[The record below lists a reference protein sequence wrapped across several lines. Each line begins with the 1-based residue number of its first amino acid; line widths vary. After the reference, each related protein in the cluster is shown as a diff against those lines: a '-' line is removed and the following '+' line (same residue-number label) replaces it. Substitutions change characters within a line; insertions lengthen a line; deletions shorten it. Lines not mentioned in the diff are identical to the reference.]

1 VAGEIMDFKLAEEE
15 KLVQST
21 AAQFVKKELLTR
33 EGDYLRQQ
41 GLFLPPGDPPRRQL
55 DPDIR
60 QTLVSMAQ
68 RLGLWTLELS
78 DSAAEPIGYLARVL
92 VYREFGRTILP
103 FEPACVPA
111 LLAKTDFSKDL
122 AAGKLSLAL
131 AFDQIHKTGTLDGI
145 TTRYRP
151 ELASCSISNSEI
163 TIYDPSADLFLLPA
177 REQGTH
183 RIGLFLVQK
192 NADGVSIEDEVD
204 LTTDAAMA
212 RMTLRHCK
220 IPETRLLG
228 YEYEAGEILAAEQ
241 LRIAGRC
248 LGIGMRCLA
257 DAIEHARTRET
268 FGRTLAQRQ
277 SIQWMLA
284 DLSVDLRSCTWLT
297 LEAASRADQ
306 SLPFFDAAALAK
318 KRAAAMAFGAADTA
332 IQIHGGYGV
341 CKEFPFEGFYREA
354 RMLRLLYGREAE
366 LNRAMGETYLKL
378 GLKR

>member
-1 VAGEIMDFKLAEEE
+1 MDFKLTEEE

-33 EGDYLRQQ
+33 EGDYLRQKE
-41 GLFLPPGDPPRRQL
+41 LFLPPGDPPRRQL
-55 DPDIR
+55 DPHVH
-60 QTLVSMAQ
+60 QTLVSVAQ
-68 RLGLWTLELS
+68 RLGLWTLELPES
-78 DSAAEPIGYLARVL
+78 SGEPIGYLARVL
-92 VYREFGRTILP
+92 VYREFGRTVLP
-103 FEPACVPA
+103 FQPACVPA
-111 LLAKTDFSKDL
+111 LLAKTEFAKEL
-122 AAGKLSLAL
+122 ADGKLSLSL

-145 TTRYRP
+145 TIRYRP
-151 ELASCSISNSEI
+151 GSGGCSISNGAF

-192 NADGVSIEDEVD
+192 NADDISITDEVD
-204 LTTDAAMA
+204 LTADAAMA
-212 RMTLRHCK
+212 RMTLHEVK

-228 YEYEAGEILAAEQ
+228 YEYETGEILAAEQ

-277 SIQWMLA
+277 AIQWMLA

-297 LEAASRADQ
+297 LEAASRADL

-318 KRAAAMAFGAADTA
+318 KRAATMAFGAADTA

-366 LNRAMGETYLKL
+366 LNRTMGETYLKV

>member
-1 VAGEIMDFKLAEEE
+1 MDFKLTEEE
-15 KLVQST
+15 KLIQNT

-33 EGDYLRQQ
+33 EGDYLRQRE
-41 GLFLPPGDPPRRQL
+41 LFMSPGDPPRREL
-55 DPDIR
+55 DAHVR
-60 QTLVSMAQ
+60 QTLISIAQ
-68 RLGLWTLELS
+68 RLGLWALELS
-78 DSAAEPIGYLARVL
+78 ESGAEPIGYLARVL
-92 VYREFGRTILP
+92 VYREFGRSILP
-103 FEPACVPA
+103 FEPACAPA
-111 LLAKTDFSKDL
+111 LLAKTDFAQDL

-131 AFDQIHKTGTLDGI
+131 AFDQIHTTGAVDAI
-145 TTRYRP
+145 DTRYRP
-151 ELASCSISNSEI
+151 GAAGFSISNSEI
-163 TIYDPSADLFLLPA
+163 TIYNPSADLFLLPA

-183 RIGLFLVQK
+183 RIGLFLIQK
-192 NADGVSIEDEVD
+192 NSDGISIDDEVD
-204 LTTDAAMA
+204 LTNDAAMA
-212 RMTLRHCK
+212 RLKLRSYEV
-220 IPETRLLG
+220 PESCLLG

-241 LRIAGRC
+241 LRIAARC

-257 DAIEHARTRET
+257 GAIEHARTRET

-277 SIQWMLA
+277 AIQWMLA

-297 LEAASRADQ
+297 MEAAARADQ

-366 LNRAMGETYLKL
+366 LNRAMGQSFLKL

>member
-1 VAGEIMDFKLAEEE
+1 MDFKLTDEE

-33 EGDYLRQQ
+33 EGNYLRQKEF
-41 GLFLPPGDPPRRQL
+41 FLPPGDPRRRQL
-55 DPDIR
+55 DPDVHR
-60 QTLVSMAQ
+60 TLVRIAQ
-68 RLGLWTLELS
+68 QLGLWTLELPEAS
-78 DSAAEPIGYLARVL
+78 AEPAIGYLARVL

-103 FEPACVPA
+103 FQPACVPA
-111 LLAKTDFSKDL
+111 LLSKTEFAKDL
-122 AAGKLSLAL
+122 ADGKLSLSL
-131 AFDQIHKTGTLDGI
+131 AFDQIHKTGTVDEI
-145 TTRYRP
+145 TIRYRP
-151 ELASCSISNSEI
+151 EPAGCSISNGAI

-192 NADGVSIEDEVD
+192 KMDGISINDEVD

-212 RMTLRHCK
+212 RMTLRDVK

-277 SIQWMLA
+277 AIQWMLA

-318 KRAAAMAFGAADTA
+318 KRAATMAFGAADTA

-366 LNRAMGETYLKL
+366 LNRTMGESFLKV

>member
-1 VAGEIMDFKLAEEE
+1 MDFKLTEEQ
-15 KLVQST
+15 KLIQST

-33 EGDYLRQQ
+33 EGDYLRQRE
-41 GLFLPPGDPPRRQL
+41 LFLPPGDPLRRQL
-55 DPDIR
+55 DAQVR
-60 QTLVSMAQ
+60 QALTSIAQ
-68 RLGLWTLELS
+68 RLGLWAPELPES
-78 DSAAEPIGYLARVL
+78 GAEPIGYLARVL
-92 VYREFGRTILP
+92 VYREFGRSILP
-103 FEPACVPA
+103 FEPACAPA
-111 LLAKTDFSKDL
+111 LLAKTEFAKDL

-131 AFDQIHKTGTLDGI
+131 AFDQIHKTGALDAI
-145 TTRYRP
+145 NTRYRP
-151 ELASCSISNSEI
+151 GSSGFSISNSEV
-163 TIYDPSADLFLLPA
+163 TIYNPSADLFLLPA

-183 RIGLFLVQK
+183 RIGLFLIQK
-192 NADGVSIEDEVD
+192 NGDGISIEDEVD
-204 LTTDAAMA
+204 LTNDARTAQLK
-212 RMTLRHCK
+212 LRGFEV
-220 IPETRLLG
+220 PESRLLG

-241 LRIAGRC
+241 LRIAARC
-248 LGIGMRCLA
+248 LGIAMRCLA

-277 SIQWMLA
+277 AIQWMLA

-297 LEAASRADQ
+297 MEAASRADQ

-366 LNRAMGETYLKL
+366 LNRAIGQTFLKL

>member
-1 VAGEIMDFKLAEEE
+1 MDFKLSEEE
-15 KLVQST
+15 KLIQST
-21 AAQFVKKELLTR
+21 AVQFVNKELLTR
-33 EGDYLRQQ
+33 EGDYLRNRE
-41 GLFLPPGDPPRRQL
+41 LFLPPGDPPRREL
-55 DPDIR
+55 DAQVR
-60 QTLVSMAQ
+60 QTLTSIAR
-68 RLGLWTLELS
+68 RLGLWTLELPEPGS
-78 DSAAEPIGYLARVL
+78 EPIGYLARVL
-92 VYREFGRTILP
+92 VYREFGRSILP
-103 FEPACVPA
+103 FEPACAPT
-111 LLAKTDFSKDL
+111 LLTETDLAKDL
-122 AAGKLSLAL
+122 ADGKRSLTL
-131 AFDQIHKTGTLDGI
+131 AFDQLHKSGALDSI
-145 TTRYRP
+145 NTRYRP
-151 ELASCSISNSEI
+151 GSGGFSISNSEI
-163 TIYDPSADLFLLPA
+163 TIYNPSADLFLVPA

-192 NADGVSIEDEVD
+192 NDDGVSIEDEVD
-204 LTTDAAMA
+204 LTNDAAMA
-212 RMTLRHCK
+212 RLKLRDFDV
-220 IPETRLLG
+220 PESRLLG

-241 LRIAGRC
+241 LRIAARC

-277 SIQWMLA
+277 AIQWMLA

-297 LEAASRADQ
+297 MEAASRADQ

-366 LNRAMGETYLKL
+366 LNRAMGQTFLKL